1 MPTATR
7 PAGATPTT
15 RAGYP
20 APGTGTP
27 VASPPAGAIPTPATP
42 TITPGVVRSR
52 IQATDPRMF
61 QIASGQP
68 QLVMFFANW
77 SKESSSVAPVIN
89 ALQNRYKDRIL
100 FTFLDIEDPGNS
112 LFKALIGSRVPLFFL
127 LDAQGNVLNEWQG
140 VVPAADFEAAF
151 NAAGG

>member
-1 MPTATR
+1 M
-7 PAGATPTT
+7 
-15 RAGYP
+15 
-20 APGTGTP
+20 
-27 VASPPAGAIPTPATP
+27 
-42 TITPGVVRSR
+42 
-52 IQATDPRMF
+52 
-61 QIASGQP
+61 
-68 QLVMFFANW
+68 
-77 SKESSSVAPVIN
+77 APVIN